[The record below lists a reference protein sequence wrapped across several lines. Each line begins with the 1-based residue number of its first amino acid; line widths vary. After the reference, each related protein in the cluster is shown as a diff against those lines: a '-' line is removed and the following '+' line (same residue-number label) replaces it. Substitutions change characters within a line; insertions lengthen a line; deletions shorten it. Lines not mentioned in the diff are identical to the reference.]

1 VAGFIGSPAMNFFE
15 LVNKNNKLVSDQL
28 PDIAFKKINGFSKV
42 TAGIRPNDIKLK
54 KSGNMN
60 IDLIEELG
68 GVTYLYL
75 SGKDNLKLVV
85 EHREKNIPKLNAKVG
100 LKIKEE
106 DLLYFDKET
115 GKRI

>member
-1 VAGFIGSPAMNFFE
+1 
-15 LVNKNNKLVSDQL
+15 
-28 PDIAFKKINGFSKV
+28 
-42 TAGIRPNDIKLK
+42 
-54 KSGNMN
+54 MN

-75 SGKDNLKLVV
+75 SGEDNLKLVV
-85 EHREKNIPKLNAKVG
+85 EHREKDIPKLNAKVG